1 MQKLAAIRDL
11 VGLYPGMQG
20 RRLKWIALSQNIRRA
35 NNREGLYLHVKG
47 GTALM
52 IETLLSNPAMAI
64 VVVLV
69 AIVLA
74 KILKISMKVI
84 KWIILI
90 GIAYV
95 IVNALHIF

>member
-1 MQKLAAIRDL
+1 
-11 VGLYPGMQG
+11 
-20 RRLKWIALSQNIRRA
+20 
-35 NNREGLYLHVKG
+35 
-47 GTALM
+47 M

-64 VVVLV
+64 VVALV

-90 GIAYV
+90 GITY
-95 IVNALHIF
+95 IVVNVLHIF